1 MHSVLDVVVLSSV
14 AFVGTMFDNY
24 FAFAAQLLV
33 TDPARF
39 RRVAW
44 AQAVG
49 VAMLVVVAAAVGSVL
64 TAIPVHWTGLFCVA
78 PWSMA
83 WYRWRH
89 HDHHAPATYRRGAL
103 TTVLVTVALGGDNL
117 GVWIPLLRVDGL
129 VYGILTVAVFAV
141 WELVFLLSAQRLT
154 RHPRVAAF
162 GEANAHR
169 ITPWVYL
176 VLGGLILVE
185 SGLL

>member
-1 MHSVLDVVVLSSV
+1 MHSLLDVIALSSA

-33 TDPARF
+33 TDPTRY

-49 VAMLVVVAAAVGSVL
+49 VTLLVVLAAAVGSVL
-64 TAIPVHWTGLFCVA
+64 SAVPVEWTGLFCLA

-83 WYRWRH
+83 WFRWRH
-89 HDHHAPATYRRGAL
+89 RAQGAPTTYRRGAV

-117 GVWIPLLRVDGL
+117 GVWIPLLRADGL
-129 VYGILTVAVFAV
+129 RNGLVTAVVFAF
-141 WELVFLLSAQRLT
+141 WEFIFLFSSRTLT
-154 RHPRVAAF
+154 RHPRFTAF
-162 GEANAHR
+162 GEANAR
-169 ITPWVYL
+169 RLIPWVYL
-176 VLGGLILVE
+176 ILGGLILVE